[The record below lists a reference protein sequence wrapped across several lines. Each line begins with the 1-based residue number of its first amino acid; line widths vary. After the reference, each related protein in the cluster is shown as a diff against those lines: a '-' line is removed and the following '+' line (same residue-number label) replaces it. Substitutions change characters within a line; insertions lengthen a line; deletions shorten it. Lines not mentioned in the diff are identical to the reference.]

1 MKKITKLSTIFL
13 SSLLVLLGF
22 GGCKSGKRAAKEE
35 SQAAKDSSS
44 VTNMRE
50 RPVQLRPDDPSRM
63 RVLYGP
69 PPVRYRNNGS
79 QAK

>member
-1 MKKITKLSTIFL
+1 MKKITKLSTVIL

-44 VTNMRE
+44 VTNIPGRHI
-50 RPVQLRPDDPSRM
+50 QIRPDDPTRM

-69 PPVRYRNNGS
+69 PPSRYRNNGS